1 MFVDGTWPQVI
12 GMSKKMGSEMSG
24 CLETHGVHNIV
35 YNVSCPT
42 IL

>member
-1 MFVDGTWPQVI
+1 MFVDDTWPQVT
-12 GMSKKMGSEMSG
+12 GMSKKMDSETSG
-24 CLETHGVHNIV
+24 CLETHVIHNIA